1 MSKLQLT
8 GRFAALVGVGAAA
21 AAAALVAVAAPAF
34 AADSHKTAGS
44 HQTTCTD
51 QVRVRSEPKAT
62 APVIGS
68 CKSGEKITVS
78 DTKDGF
84 SHADSKKGWISSQY
98 IAADNKNAKPGD
110 PKADSNTDSDSND
123 PSAGDNSDNGDNG
136 DSNNDDSGS
145 GGGLLGGGL

>member
-8 GRFAALVGVGAAA
+8 GRFAALVGVSAAA
-21 AAAALVAVAAPAF
+21 ATAALVAVAAPAF

-78 DTKDGF
+78 DSKDGF

-98 IAADNKNAKPGD
+98 VAADKNAKPGD
-110 PKADSNTDSDSND
+110 PNTDSNSTD
-123 PSAGDNSDNGDNG
+123 PSADDNADNNG
-136 DSNNDDSGS
+136 DSNKNDSGS